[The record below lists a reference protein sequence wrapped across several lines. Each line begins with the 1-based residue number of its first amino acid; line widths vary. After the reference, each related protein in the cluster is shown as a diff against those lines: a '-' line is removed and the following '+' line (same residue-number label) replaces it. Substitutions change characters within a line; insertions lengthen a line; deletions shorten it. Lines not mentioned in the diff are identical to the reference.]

1 MRINNNITAAN
12 AARNMNRTQDMISKN
27 VEKLSTGYRINRAGD
42 DASGLV
48 ISNQLRAQVSGLK
61 QAVRNAQ
68 DGISVLQT
76 AEGALDQL
84 SSMLNR
90 MRDLTV
96 QAANSGTNS
105 SAAKQASQSEINA
118 LATEI
123 NRIAATT
130 KFGALNLLDGSFGV
144 TAATAGTTLSNLADQ
159 YSTGAG
165 VITINITGGTAVTV
179 AVAAQTNQN
188 GATTAASLQTAIRNA
203 LAASTNTMNKYYSD
217 KVSIS
222 STTTVTGSKLNVTV
236 GGFDAAGDTFTI
248 ADTTGTPLA
257 SLGFSTTVV
266 AATGSGGIFQVGANS
281 RNVNANEQIGIV
293 FQNFS
298 ASSLGIGS
306 LDVTTDA
313 GSTAALDAL
322 DVAISTVS
330 GKRGDI
336 GAMQNRFDSLINN
349 LNTTVENLSASE
361 SRIRD
366 TDMASEMVEFTKNQV
381 LSQAGTAMLAQ
392 ANQIPQGILSLLKG

>member
-130 KFGALNLLDGSFGV
+130 KFGALNLLDGTFGV
-144 TAATAGTTLSNLADQ
+144 TAATAGTTLSNLTDQ

-165 VITINITGGTAVTV
+165 VITINITGGAAVTV
-179 AVAAQTNQN
+179 AVAAQTSVN

-222 STTTVTGSKLNVTV
+222 STTTVAGSKLNVTV

-248 ADTTGTPLA
+248 ADTAGTPLA
-257 SLGFSTTVV
+257 SLGFSTTVT

-313 GSTAALDAL
+313 GSTSALDAL

>member
-1 MRINNNITAAN
+1 M
-12 AARNMNRTQDMISKN
+12 
-27 VEKLSTGYRINRAGD
+27 
-42 DASGLV
+42 
-48 ISNQLRAQVSGLK
+48 
-61 QAVRNAQ
+61 
-68 DGISVLQT
+68 
-76 AEGALDQL
+76 
-84 SSMLNR
+84 
-90 MRDLTV
+90 
-96 QAANSGTNS
+96 
-105 SAAKQASQSEINA
+105 
-118 LATEI
+118 
-123 NRIAATT
+123 
-130 KFGALNLLDGSFGV
+130 
-144 TAATAGTTLSNLADQ
+144 
-159 YSTGAG
+159 
-165 VITINITGGTAVTV
+165 ITINITGGAAVTV
-179 AVAAQTNQN
+179 AVAAQTSVN

-222 STTTVTGSKLNVTV
+222 STTTVAGSKLNVTV

-248 ADTTGTPLA
+248 ADTAGTPLA
-257 SLGFSTTVV
+257 SLGFSTTVT

-313 GSTAALDAL
+313 GSTSALDAL

>member
-179 AVAAQTNQN
+179 AVAAQTSVN

-222 STTTVTGSKLNVTV
+222 STTTVSGSKLNVTV

>member
-179 AVAAQTNQN
+179 AVAAQTSAN

-217 KVSIS
+217 KVNIS

-236 GGFDAAGDTFTI
+236 GGFDAAGDTFTL
-248 ADTTGTPLA
+248 ADTAGTPLA

>member
-179 AVAAQTNQN
+179 AVAAQTSAN

-217 KVSIS
+217 KVNIS

>member
-217 KVSIS
+217 KVNIS

>member
-1 MRINNNITAAN
+1 
-12 AARNMNRTQDMISKN
+12 MISKN

-217 KVSIS
+217 KVNIS

-236 GGFDAAGDTFTI
+236 GGFDAAGDTFTL
-248 ADTTGTPLA
+248 ADTAGTPLA

>member
-130 KFGALNLLDGSFGV
+130 KFGALNLLDGTFGV
-144 TAATAGTTLSNLADQ
+144 TAATAGTTLSNLTDQ

-165 VITINITGGTAVTV
+165 VITINITGGAAVTV
-179 AVAAQTNQN
+179 AVAAQTSVN

-222 STTTVTGSKLNVTV
+222 STTTVVGSKLNVTV

-248 ADTTGTPLA
+248 ADTAGTPLA
-257 SLGFSTTVV
+257 SLGFSTTVT

-313 GSTAALDAL
+313 GSTSALDAL

>member
-1 MRINNNITAAN
+1 MRINTNITAAN

-179 AVAAQTNQN
+179 AVAAQTSVN

-217 KVSIS
+217 KVNIS

>member
-179 AVAAQTNQN
+179 AVAAQTSVN

-217 KVSIS
+217 KVNIS

-236 GGFDAAGDTFTI
+236 GGFDAAGDTFTL
-248 ADTTGTPLA
+248 ADTAGTPLA